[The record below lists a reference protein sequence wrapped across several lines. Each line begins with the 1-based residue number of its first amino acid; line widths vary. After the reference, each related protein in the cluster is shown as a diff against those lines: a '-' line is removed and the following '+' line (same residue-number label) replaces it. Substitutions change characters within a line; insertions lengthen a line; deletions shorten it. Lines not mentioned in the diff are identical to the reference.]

1 MRQMIEELKAIPGV
15 LGASIYSSTEGL
27 QVTNLPGIF
36 KPERLNSVGKHLSKL
51 YSAGR
56 LSFPDLTDVTLNYD
70 ESVVVARE
78 LDKQLLVFAFCD
90 PSFNHNLLSMSFNLL
105 QEDYRAGSFRN
116 AAPIAVAAP
125 VVSPVPPAPEVEPQ
139 PVAELDGAFASLLD
153 LMRERLSK
161 ILGPMAGFI
170 FNEQFDNWQ
179 QQGAA
184 SFSRIEELLSALN
197 HEIADDKKIEK
208 YRQLIAP
215 ELQAFQKG

>member
-15 LGASIYSSTEGL
+15 VGASIYSSTDGL

-36 KPERLNSVGKHLSKL
+36 KPERLNLVGKHLTKL

-56 LSFPDLTDVTLNYD
+56 LSFSDLTDVTLNYD

-105 QEDYRAGSFRN
+105 QEDYRAGSFRSTGSETAALA
-116 AAPIAVAAP
+116 AAPAEAP
-125 VVSPVPPAPEVEPQ
+125 VIGQ
-139 PVAELDGAFASLLD
+139 PVAEPEGAFATLLD

-170 FNEQFDNWQ
+170 FNEMFDKWA
-179 QQGAA
+179 QQGTADI
-184 SFSRIEELLSALN
+184 SRIDELISALN
-197 HEIADDKKIEK
+197 IEIGDEEK
-208 YRQLIAP
+208 ANRYQQLIAP
-215 ELQAFQKG
+215 ELQAFEKG